1 MGIDTNCFLVH
12 QLCVPSK
19 PFIMDNELETVS
31 SATLICNDKNL
42 YSIEYKVSDRRKSFG
57 NISYTSLSADSCK
70 CAWKAIVC
78 NSNVPSSRRSE
89 WYFRTLRMR
98 RGPTTN
104 ICRSVMSSRRPR

>member
-42 YSIEYKVSDRRKSFG
+42 YSIEYKVSDRR
-57 NISYTSLSADSCK
+57 
-70 CAWKAIVC
+70 
-78 NSNVPSSRRSE
+78 
-89 WYFRTLRMR
+89 
-98 RGPTTN
+98 
-104 ICRSVMSSRRPR
+104 